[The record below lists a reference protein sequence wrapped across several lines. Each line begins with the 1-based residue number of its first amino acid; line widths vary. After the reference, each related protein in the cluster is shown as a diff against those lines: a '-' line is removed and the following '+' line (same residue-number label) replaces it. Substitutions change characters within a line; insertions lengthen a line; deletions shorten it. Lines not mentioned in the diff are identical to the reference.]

1 MTSGSSPSG
10 SFGFFWSVAG
20 EFQCCWGVC
29 GGERGGVQRGQLSY
43 NSLSL
48 SRNFQQKQQVKLG
61 SKSSSDFEAKTP
73 EVYIS
78 I

>member
-1 MTSGSSPSG
+1 LA
-10 SFGFFWSVAG
+10 SFGRLPVSSSVV
-20 EFQCCWGVC
+20 GVC
-29 GGERGGVQRGQLSY
+29 AEGRGGECKGDNFLTTL
-43 NSLSL
+43 SLSL